1 MISVGEHERGIQ
13 ALRVELWSHASPQI
27 VASVM
32 GMGLA
37 NVLTREGTVTW
48 CSSPS
53 RVVLT
58 GGERVAHLHAI
69 AGVAAHLSNL
79 SRELSTGKLPV
90 EALASQLSLHASYA
104 RSIAAQSEC
113 QETVK
118 WHACMQGRIAEG
130 RA

>member
-1 MISVGEHERGIQ
+1 MGEHEQGIQ

-27 VASVM
+27 VA
-32 GMGLA
+32 
-37 NVLTREGTVTW
+37 
-48 CSSPS
+48 SSPS

-69 AGVAAHLSNL
+69 AGVAAHLSDL
-79 SRELSTGKLPV
+79 SRELRTGQLPV

-104 RSIAAQSEC
+104 RSIAAQIEC

-118 WHACMQGRIAEG
+118 WQACMQGRIAEG